1 MTNNNHISANI
12 YKLYVLCLPFGR
24 LFDLSL
30 GDFLNKVIT
39 QFSTWIMLLGCLV
52 LLLKNRSL
60 INSRNKFF
68 LEMYTYMAISS
79 FLMAI
84 VLFFVLNNQYESPLS
99 FIVGDIVLYFLVILS
114 IFYNSYCLSHLISFP
129 TIYKIFNWQI
139 VILLVVGY
147 AQLFGMLGFS
157 APYNALSSIFAL
169 RELSWLQDVDRGVTF
184 FGSEPSSAAILCF
197 IVIPYLYS
205 SIQLENGVKKL
216 KYIIAL
222 VLFAFLVL
230 CSNSSQFLILFFGSA
245 ALFMWSCFRPFK
257 KIFYYVSFAVGL
269 FFAIAYVSAE
279 NIAIINNTDRET
291 LEYVVLGKVVD
302 RENGST
308 AMRAS
313 TVIND
318 VKVFMNYPITGVG
331 DGNQG
336 YFYAANQPSWT
347 LSSREVSEIVTTHAI
362 PNGGGNFF
370 PAFISAYGL
379 IGIIALLLF
388 IFKYRKLYKNSFLM
402 NDKRVDTIFQIA
414 MILFLFASWHVVGI
428 KQSETIIFILS
439 LPCVRLISNRVNKVT
454 LCR

>member
-99 FIVGDIVLYFLVILS
+99 SIVGDIVLYFLVILS

-245 ALFMWSCFRPFK
+245 ALFMWSCFRPLK

-318 VKVFMNYPITGVG
+318 VKVFMNYPITGV
-331 DGNQG
+331 
-336 YFYAANQPSWT
+336 
-347 LSSREVSEIVTTHAI
+347 
-362 PNGGGNFF
+362 
-370 PAFISAYGL
+370 
-379 IGIIALLLF
+379 
-388 IFKYRKLYKNSFLM
+388 LY
-402 NDKRVDTIFQIA
+402 
-414 MILFLFASWHVVGI
+414 
-428 KQSETIIFILS
+428 
-439 LPCVRLISNRVNKVT
+439 
-454 LCR
+454 